1 MMRGCSLGLIA
12 LALGGLSWA
21 LASTLGAEH
30 LEEGLR
36 HYWAEE
42 YGKAVTALEKAVSAD
57 PEDSMSAFW
66 LGSAIGR
73 RAEQMTGLRR
83 LTALPMARKSREM
96 FEKSVALDPS
106 NVETLTALQDFNLN
120 APGIVGGSKKEAG
133 ALAGRIEAIDE
144 MRGLLAWADYFEKT
158 GDAESAGERYAM
170 AQELDPDAIEYLL
183 GHAGFLARQG
193 STAASD
199 ALLEQ
204 ALAAEPSNP
213 AVLLAAA
220 QTWIR
225 AKRRSLYPRAKQL
238 LERYLANPLQKPS
251 AEPVS
256 HVRKLLKGI

>member
-1 MMRGCSLGLIA
+1 MQGCSLGLLA
-12 LALGGLSWA
+12 LALGGMSWT
-21 LASTLGAEH
+21 LAATPGAEH

-36 HYWAEE
+36 LYWDEE
-42 YGKAVTALEKAVSAD
+42 YGEAVTALEKAVSAN

-83 LTALPMARKSREM
+83 LAALPLAKKSRGM

-106 NVETLTALQDFNLN
+106 NVEALTALQDFNLN
-120 APGIVGGSKKEAG
+120 APGIAGGSKDKAK
-133 ALAGRIEAIDE
+133 ALAGQIEALE
-144 MRGLLAWADYFEKT
+144 TMRGLLAWADYHEKV
-158 GDAESAGERYAM
+158 GEVESARERYAM
-170 AQELDPDAIEYLL
+170 AEELDPDAIGYLL

-193 STAASD
+193 ETTASD
-199 ALLEQ
+199 ALFEQ
-204 ALAAEPSNP
+204 APEAEPSDP

-225 AKRRSLYPRAKQL
+225 AKRRLLYPRAKQQ
-238 LERYLANPLQKPS
+238 LERYLANPLQEPN

-256 HVRKLLKGI
+256 DVRKLLKGL

>member
-1 MMRGCSLGLIA
+1 MRGCSHGLLA
-12 LALGGLSWA
+12 LALSGVSWA
-21 LASTLGAEH
+21 LASTPGAEH

-42 YGKAVTALEKAVSAD
+42 HGEAITALEKAVSAN

-66 LGSAIGR
+66 LGSAMGR

-83 LTALPMARKSREM
+83 LAALPLARKSREM
-96 FEKSVALDPS
+96 FEQSVALDPS
-106 NVETLTALQDFNLN
+106 NVEALKALQDFNLN
-120 APGIVGGSKKEAG
+120 APGIVGGSKDEAR
-133 ALAGRIEAIDE
+133 ALAGRIEAIDK
-144 MRGLLAWADYFEKT
+144 MRGLLAWADYNEKI
-158 GDAESAGERYAM
+158 GDVESARERYAM
-170 AQELDPDAIEYLL
+170 AQELDPDATRYLL

-213 AVLLAAA
+213 HVLLAAA
-220 QTWIR
+220 QTWIG
-225 AKRRSLYPRAKQL
+225 AQRRSLYPRARQL
-238 LERYLANPLQKPS
+238 LEKYLENPLLEPN